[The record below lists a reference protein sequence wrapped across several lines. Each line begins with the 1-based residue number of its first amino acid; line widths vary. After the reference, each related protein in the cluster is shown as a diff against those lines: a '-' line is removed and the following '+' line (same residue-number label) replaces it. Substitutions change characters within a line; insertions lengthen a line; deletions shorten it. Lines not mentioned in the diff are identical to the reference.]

1 MKIFV
6 VATRNQDRPAE
17 DFAPL
22 MDPEADYALKL
33 YKEGFVREIYSRTDG
48 KGALLVVESE
58 NEEKALDKLLSNFD
72 SYSPSQYYRNNY
84 GKQHSGKLL
93 RDFLLKHLN
102 NLNFTKESTDYI
114 TL

>member
-22 MDPEADYALKL
+22 MDSEADYALKL

-48 KGALLVVESE
+48 KGALVVVEDSDE
-58 NEEKALDKLLSNFD
+58 GAALETLSNLPLAKAGLLSFEV
-72 SYSPSQYYRNNY
+72 YGTTAYR
-84 GKQHSGKLL
+84 GIIRG
-93 RDFLLKHLN
+93 
-102 NLNFTKESTDYI
+102 I
-114 TL
+114 

>member
-6 VATRNQDRPAE
+6 VATRNEDRPAE

-48 KGALLVVESE
+48 KGALVVVEAT
-58 NEEKALDKLLSNFD
+58 NEETALEALSNLPLAKAGLLSFEI
-72 SYSPSQYYRNNY
+72 YGTTAYR
-84 GKQHSGKLL
+84 GIIRG
-93 RDFLLKHLN
+93 
-102 NLNFTKESTDYI
+102 I
-114 TL
+114 

>member
-6 VATRNQDRPAE
+6 VATRNEDRPAE

-48 KGALLVVESE
+48 KGALVVVEAT
-58 NEEKALDKLLSNFD
+58 NEETALETLSKLPLAKAGLLSFEI
-72 SYSPSQYYRNNY
+72 YGTTAYR
-84 GKQHSGKLL
+84 GIIRG
-93 RDFLLKHLN
+93 
-102 NLNFTKESTDYI
+102 I
-114 TL
+114 